1 MSLCCFQAKISQTNH
16 CGLGEVQFSWY
27 EYIIQKI
34 SLNPGIRGI
43 YTNGGKFEAPFAYQ
57 KQIKAIWY
65 NGITIYNYGIR
76 DPRQT
81 CPSSPPLAPD
91 CPPARP
97 KRTVLMAMVVMTP
110 ARKPSNFQ
118 GCAEKMY
125 RIGGSK
131 DVPGSVGWWKKRW
144 ASTVDDQGRSFTWM
158 LGLAPLGWNIWDLFV
173 DVCLC
178 LFIFS
183 YFFPYD
189 PCLSVCHQGISRTST
204 PVNIHISPRQVSKPA
219 LSSSKCIMT
228 QHPCLN

>member
-1 MSLCCFQAKISQTNH
+1 MRFNFPGTNTSFKRF
-16 CGLGEVQFSWY
+16 LW
-27 EYIIQKI
+27 
-34 SLNPGIRGI
+34 NPGIPGI

-125 RIGGSK
+125 QIGGSK
-131 DVPGSVGWWKKRW
+131 DVPGSVGWWKKPPSLHGW
-144 ASTVDDQGRSFTWM
+144 WSGSILHLDAWLGTTWM
-158 LGLAPLGWNIWDLFV
+158 KNLDLFV

-178 LFIFS
+178 LFIYIYSHISFHIILV
-183 YFFPYD
+183 FQ
-189 PCLSVCHQGISRTST
+189 SVIKGYQEHQHHSTST
-204 PVNIHISPRQVSKPA
+204 SHLAKY
-219 LSSSKCIMT
+219 LS
-228 QHPCLN
+228 QL